1 MTQRDCPESRSL
13 GRTASRRLGH
23 SSQRGFTLVE
33 LMVVVLI
40 IGIVCGFAF
49 TVSAE
54 SGGGN
59 PENAS
64 QQVAALA
71 SLGRMRAISSRHIQ
85 RLEARPDMV
94 VLWESDQLGNVPA
107 TQWRAVKTVRFASTV
122 TMWNASATVLTGS
135 GNTPSQDAN
144 LDFFTD
150 FQPDGS
156 STGATLFVTNTKQ
169 SKSFRI
175 LMYRYGDS
183 YARSGW

>member
-1 MTQRDCPESRSL
+1 MSHR
-13 GRTASRRLGH
+13 RTG
-23 SSQRGFTLVE
+23 SQRGFTLVE
-33 LMVVVLI
+33 LMIVVAI

-49 TVSAE
+49 TVNAE
-54 SGGGN
+54 SGGAN
-59 PENAS
+59 PESAS

-71 SLGRMRAISSRHIQ
+71 SLGRMRAVSSRHIQ

-94 VLWESDQLGNVPA
+94 VLWESDQLGSVPA
-107 TQWRAVKTVRFASTV
+107 TAWRAVKTVRLPSSV
-122 TMWNASATVLTGS
+122 MVWNASASVLAS
-135 GNTPSQDAN
+135 AGNTPSQNAN

-150 FQPDGS
+150 FAPDGS
-156 STGATLFVTNTKQ
+156 STGATLFMTNLKQ